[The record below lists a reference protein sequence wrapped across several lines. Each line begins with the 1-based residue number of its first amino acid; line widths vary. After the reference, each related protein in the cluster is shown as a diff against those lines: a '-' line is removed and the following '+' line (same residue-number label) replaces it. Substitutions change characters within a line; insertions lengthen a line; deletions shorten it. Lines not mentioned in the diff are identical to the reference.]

1 MILISLGF
9 RNEVRAPKN
18 KSKRFQ
24 LNVRGSKRNDNGIA
38 LMKVED
44 IAGDILSLNDAV
56 VLDNNWGE
64 RALFY
69 NPGKVLKKGI
79 YIATFKERDGANDS
93 ASKLSRGGLYRLN
106 VGLSKSSYFKLFGP
120 TPARPAAGHIVN
132 TGHDFTAPDLI
143 TPHPIYGWMSW
154 IAVINPSRQ
163 TYASL
168 RPYLIESLTLAKSKF
183 AKRVAGT

>member
-1 MILISLGF
+1 MLDG
-9 RNEVRAPKN
+9 NPEA
-18 KSKRFQ
+18 
-24 LNVRGSKRNDNGIA
+24 A
-38 LMKVED
+38 LMNIED
-44 IAGDILSLNDAV
+44 IANDIQSLDSAV
-56 VLDNNWGE
+56 VFDSNWGE

-93 ASKLSRGGLYRLN
+93 ASNLNRGGLYRLN

-132 TGHDFTAPDLI
+132 TGHDFTTLDLI
-143 TPHPIYGWMSW
+143 TPHPVYGWMGW
-154 IAVINPSRQ
+154 IAVINPAAQ

-168 RPYLIESLTLAKSKF
+168 RPYLIESLTLAKTKF
-183 AKRVAGT
+183 AKRAAAR